1 MQEWMLA
8 MLVISITLIIRDMA
22 KTIWSGNVPDTQEM
36 IALCDSHPQKERV
49 EQYAASFRRLAD
61 TFYGMPYPRDYLS
74 SGQIRQITEDTN
86 EQVCARCY
94 RREICWES
102 RGKETVS
109 GDRAAGPGTGK
120 WKGRRNPTDSG
131 GLDELLRAF
140 RAVLPYSFS
149 KFSAGENEPDM
160 GQPYD

>member
-22 KTIWSGNVPDTQEM
+22 KTILAGNVPDTQEM
-36 IALCDSHPQKERV
+36 IALCDSHPQKEKV

-86 EQVCARCY
+86 EQVCSRCY
-94 RREICWES
+94 R
-102 RGKETVS
+102 
-109 GDRAAGPGTGK
+109 
-120 WKGRRNPTDSG
+120 
-131 GLDELLRAF
+131 
-140 RAVLPYSFS
+140 
-149 KFSAGENEPDM
+149 
-160 GQPYD
+160 

>member
-22 KTIWSGNVPDTQEM
+22 KTILAGNVPDTQEM

-86 EQVCARCY
+86 EQV
-94 RREICWES
+94 
-102 RGKETVS
+102 S

-140 RAVLPYSFS
+140 CAVLPYSFS

>member
-22 KTIWSGNVPDTQEM
+22 KTILAGNVPDTQEM

-102 RGKETVS
+102 RGKE
-109 GDRAAGPGTGK
+109 
-120 WKGRRNPTDSG
+120 
-131 GLDELLRAF
+131 
-140 RAVLPYSFS
+140 
-149 KFSAGENEPDM
+149 M
-160 GQPYD
+160 CQ

>member
-1 MQEWMLA
+1 MLSERN
-8 MLVISITLIIRDMA
+8 LLGKQGQRD
-22 KTIWSGNVPDTQEM
+22 
-36 IALCDSHPQKERV
+36 
-49 EQYAASFRRLAD
+49 
-61 TFYGMPYPRDYLS
+61 
-74 SGQIRQITEDTN
+74 
-86 EQVCARCY
+86 
-94 RREICWES
+94 
-102 RGKETVS
+102 VS

-160 GQPYD
+160 GQPYDLEPAGSGAAAWGSFQDYGTYG